1 MRRVTTS
8 RNDLVRWHFDLVWS
22 LFEYHL
28 ERLTPADFLWEP
40 SALSWTLRPDGEGG
54 WVPDWADT
62 EPDPIPVP
70 TIGWLTW
77 HIGWWW
83 SVATDHVRGRTP
95 RERTAVRWP
104 GPGPQTIDWLRQL
117 RADWLD
123 VLAALDDADLDA
135 TSAYP
140 WPADAGLTVA
150 HLVSWVDAELMKNVA
165 EIGQLRL
172 LRAAG
177 EPSGEIHS

>member
-40 SALSWTLRPDGEGG
+40 AALCWTLRPDGGGG
-54 WVPDWADT
+54 WVPDWADA

-83 SVATDHVRGRTP
+83 SVAADQVRGRTP
-95 RERTAVRWP
+95 RERTTISWP
-104 GPGPQTIDWLRQL
+104 GPGPRTIDWLRRL

-123 VLAALDDADLDA
+123 VLATLDDADLDA
-135 TSAYP
+135 SSAYP

-172 LRAAG
+172 LCAAG

>member
-1 MRRVTTS
+1 MSTS
-8 RNDLVRWHFDLVWS
+8 RSELLRWQFDLVWS

-28 ERLTPADFLWEP
+28 ERLHEEDFLWEP
-40 SALSWTLRPDGEGG
+40 SALCWTMREDPAGG
-54 WVPDWADT
+54 WVADWANT

-83 SVATDHVRGRTP
+83 SVAIDHLRQRAP
-95 RERTAVRWP
+95 RERTDIAWP
-104 GPGPQTIDWLRQL
+104 GPGDSTIEWLRRL
-117 RADWLD
+117 RQEWLD
-123 VLAALDDADLDA
+123 TLSELDDADFDLP
-135 TSAYP
+135 SRYP

-150 HLVSWVDAELMKNVA
+150 HLVGWVDAELMKNVA

-172 LRAAG
+172 QRAVRDAV
-177 EPSGEIHS
+177 S